1 MPENTPGRNAVMR
14 SYAVAAFALRL
25 ALPSAAHAQTF
36 PTHPITMIVPV
47 SAGGAMDTIA
57 RIVGQG
63 MGTALGQPVV
73 IENVT
78 GASGSIGV
86 GRVARAAPDGYTLSY
101 AAFATHVVSPA
112 TMSLSYDVL
121 GDFAPIA
128 LISATPWLIAVKK
141 DLPVSDIRGLI
152 GWLKQNP
159 DKASLGTAGV
169 GSPSHIAAVLLQNLT
184 GTRFQL
190 VPYRGTAPA
199 AQDLVAGQIDMSILD
214 PVTCLPQLRAGR
226 IKVLAVMA
234 KSRTAN
240 AADVPTVD
248 EAGSPGLYIAP
259 WQAIWAPK
267 GTPKE
272 LITKLNAAVVK
283 TLADPPVRAKLA
295 EQSYEVGP
303 PSEQTPEYL
312 GAFHK
317 AETEKWWPIIKAA
330 GIEGG

>member
-1 MPENTPGRNAVMR
+1 
-14 SYAVAAFALRL
+14 
-25 ALPSAAHAQTF
+25 
-36 PTHPITMIVPV
+36 
-47 SAGGAMDTIA
+47 MDTIA
-57 RIVGQG
+57 RIVAQG

-86 GRVARAAPDGYTLSY
+86 GRVAHAAPDGYTLSY

-112 TMSLSYDVL
+112 TMSLPYDVI

-141 DLPVSDIRGLI
+141 DLPVSDLKGLI
-152 GWLKQNP
+152 AWLKQNP

-248 EAGSPGLYIAP
+248 EAGSPGLYMAP

-267 GTPKE
+267 GTPQE
-272 LITKLNAAVVK
+272 VIAKLNAAVVK
-283 TLADPPVRAKLA
+283 TLADPAVRGKLA

-303 PSEQTPEYL
+303 LAEQTPEYL

-330 GIEGG
+330 GIKGG

>member
-1 MPENTPGRNAVMR
+1 MR
-14 SYAVAAFALRL
+14 SYAAAAFVLCL
-25 ALPSAAHAQTF
+25 ALPAAVQAQTF
-36 PTHPITMIVPV
+36 PSRPITMIVPV

-86 GRVARAAPDGYTLSY
+86 GRVAHAAPDGYTLSY

-112 TMSLSYDVL
+112 TMSLPYDVL

-128 LISATPWLIAVKK
+128 LISETPWLIAVKK
-141 DLPVSDIRGLI
+141 DLPVSDLQGLTA
-152 GWLKQNP
+152 WLKQNP

-234 KSRTAN
+234 KRRTAN
-240 AADVPTVD
+240 APDVPTVD

-272 LITKLNAAVVK
+272 IITKLNAAVVN
-283 TLADPPVRAKLA
+283 TLADPAVRQKLS

-303 PSEQTPEYL
+303 RARQTPAYL

-330 GIEGG
+330 GIKGG

>member
-1 MPENTPGRNAVMR
+1 MR
-14 SYAVAAFALRL
+14 SYAVAAFALCL
-25 ALPSAAHAQTF
+25 ALPSAVQAQTF
-36 PTHPITMIVPV
+36 PSRPITMIVPV
-47 SAGGAMDTIA
+47 SAGGAMDTLA

-63 MGTALGQPVV
+63 MSSALGQPVV

-112 TMSLSYDVL
+112 TMSLPYDVL
-121 GDFAPIA
+121 GDFAPVA

-141 DLPVSDIRGLI
+141 DLPVSDLKGLI
-152 GWLKQNP
+152 AWLKQNP

-190 VPYRGTAPA
+190 VPYRGTALA

-234 KSRTAN
+234 KSRTAH

-267 GTPKE
+267 GTPKD
-272 LITKLNAAVVK
+272 IIATLNAAVVK
-283 TLADPPVRAKLA
+283 TLADSAVRGRLA

-303 PSEQTPEYL
+303 PAEQTPEYL

-317 AETEKWWPIIKAA
+317 AETEKWWPVIKAA
-330 GIEGG
+330 GIKGG

>member
-1 MPENTPGRNAVMR
+1 M
-14 SYAVAAFALRL
+14 
-25 ALPSAAHAQTF
+25 
-36 PTHPITMIVPV
+36 
-47 SAGGAMDTIA
+47 
-57 RIVGQG
+57 
-63 MGTALGQPVV
+63 

-112 TMSLSYDVL
+112 TMSLPYDVL

-141 DLPVSDIRGLI
+141 DLPVERPQGPDRLAQG
-152 GWLKQNP
+152 QP

-240 AADVPTVD
+240 AAMSRPWTRP
-248 EAGSPGLYIAP
+248 ARPASTSRRGRRSGRRRARRRRSSPSS
-259 WQAIWAPK
+259 
-267 GTPKE
+267 TP
-272 LITKLNAAVVK
+272 
-283 TLADPPVRAKLA
+283 R
-295 EQSYEVGP
+295 
-303 PSEQTPEYL
+303 
-312 GAFHK
+312 
-317 AETEKWWPIIKAA
+317 W
-330 GIEGG
+330 